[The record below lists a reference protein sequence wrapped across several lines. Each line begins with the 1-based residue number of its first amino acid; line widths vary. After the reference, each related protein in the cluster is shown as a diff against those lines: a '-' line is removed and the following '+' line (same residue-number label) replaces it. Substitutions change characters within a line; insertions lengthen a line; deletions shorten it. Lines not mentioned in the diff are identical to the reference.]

1 MLEKELMHD
10 LHEKREIRKNVADR
24 QKDIDKSK
32 DDTKDD
38 LEVYMAAKDMISRY
52 RLAYR
57 LNLVEPG
64 QAWKIHADQI
74 LRSDVSNKLVDH
86 RKLYRKYLRMYP
98 AAAKRANIVLSNFD
112 SLKKEIDNDI
122 TKLKK
127 LIDSK
132 RFYRVWNIWPNL
144 DRIAS
149 RINTA
154 EEKVRIKAEKEIS
167 QQNTSS
173 LVEESAKEMATK
185 QTQKWREKVAP
196 KMYMKRDWDRFIFT
210 KESNP
215 VKIHEIMSAFIKEK
229 PEAVF
234 LLDYNWCIGNDSLKA
249 DIKRR
254 TKNNSWKVYI
264 KYNQKIKTYDFFDW
278 TTKEPL
284 WGKRP
289 YIWEWVTMI
298 SKEVEW
304 LVAQKQQ
311 QDRLDAST
319 NINYAKLAA
328 GNLEKNFEGQIKI
341 LQDIKL
347 TRSSSFWDEIKS
359 GEWYWTE
366 THPTRAKDFLVCVE
380 TRLNDVVNK
389 WRARA
394 YLDNKNPIDTGW
406 WILQVR
412 LITSSGDLTKV
423 PLFVKDANRGAARWW
438 LPDYLYEYIS
448 HRKSQTQEYLT
459 RRLNE
464 IWWERKHMERRDS
477 DVGYEKQ
484 SLSTDEKLREKQ
496 KKDIEKNKD
505 LKKYWIDSLLGMLAQ
520 LEKDKHTPPEI
531 WPLLAHVEGIKKSL
545 ENSPKNSLPS
555 KATWD
560 AAIKETQRLYIVYKN
575 NDGRFATITDATAK
589 KLIEQIF
596 NAKSR
601 VEVQNARSELWN
613 WMTFFDNSSRSWAV
627 SDYAD
632 DMMESNQS
640 YYKNWWKDGKGLLE
654 IVDEDNKWYN
664 DCYQNIC
671 RLTYIDVDEKTGE
684 ITGPQENKK
693 FIDDLMACDDR
704 ISLGTL
710 LKSKNLIPKNLEKE
724 DSNKYYEICTTILKT
739 IENKREMEN
748 KFELTADDMKKSYM
762 AEINELQ
769 KKTSLTDEEMAR
781 MALLMCIIED
791 DEGLKESAKGQ
802 TQIGK
807 DTIRYW
813 WIDSLLDEHITPY
826 LAKKWGWFKWGNEAM
841 TRNYNDSK
849 WLRWWWDRTDENCEK
864 IWPVL
869 KEILTEVVITAVAI
883 WLWAVTWWLWTAAV
897 AWLRTLAGGAR
908 IASIWNKVKNFTRI
922 AKLCEKMW
930 KWAKYCKKLK
940 STAKAKIWW
949 KVGDTRFWRAYS
961 RAQTLSRTK
970 VVWENAAK
978 NVWRGL
984 AGLSE
989 NTKAWRAIAQCAE
1002 WAGWTKLFK
1011 AGKTI
1016 WEVVKLWNIARKEW
1030 SLWMKAVWM
1039 IFEWTWFHVVSTAL
1053 HNALEGRDILADLDP
1068 RYNFRW
1074 YVQSIAFLWVLKFLW
1089 KPINTMTNTTMQF
1102 VMWQRISTTQFG
1114 NALKYVAWLWWEF
1127 WTLCATDQALSV
1139 GFGEGF
1145 KEMTLKDAI
1154 HSIGIIL
1161 WLRLHWRIK
1170 QLRSITIKEYNRERW
1185 ELKVDFWEWVVTLN
1199 EDEILLDNN
1208 WERGE
1213 NNISKD
1219 KMQKSEQELK
1229 GIEDVENHF
1238 DELLSQANKGN
1249 YENVKLDR
1257 VTKAM
1262 FEGSVYF
1269 EWLSRL
1275 FKKNRTLPT
1284 KFVKKIRDNLVEMKN
1299 KCRNSLT
1306 EAKKKLVERWNNFFE
1321 KKLAEN
1327 WNEIEIMEDEINLIE
1342 NESRVNEWNR
1352 GVEEK
1357 SLTEKQILA
1366 ESMGS
1371 DLHEG
1376 WRRWRLKEDGTYEP
1390 RIIETKDAERIR
1402 KYWTNQVDIANTKFE
1417 DLPLDR
1423 KYENL
1428 EAAKV
1433 AVDLVYDKIS
1443 KWEDISPKLL
1453 EEMSAKVHEERLKR
1467 NPRAKWSELDK
1478 LYYELPESE
1487 KLKDR
1492 DHILQAI
1499 EKIWWR
1505 EKRFEI
1511 EWEFKERQKIEEQQ
1525 RRVKEEQEGKKE
1537 EITDND
1543 NPGNIA
1549 DKLEKSMDNGT
1560 DFEVSKEAFVSW
1572 RFIEWIKNWFNK
1584 NIQRPDFSLP
1594 RNSINRLKNKIS
1606 EMMKNR
1612 GNELSD
1618 GYKKLM
1624 ERFGKYLNDLLKQ
1637 PGERIEIKKQQK
1649 ERRRVRE
1656 EQQRRVRE
1664 GQQRRARE
1672 EQQRRAREEQ
1682 SRILN
1687 QNKRPDRWI
1696 NTERREMSE
1705 VQRISD
1711 VVAIWDL
1718 HWEYE
1723 ALKWNM
1729 EYAWLAREINW
1740 HLERTWWN
1748 KKVVFQ
1754 WDILADRWT
1763 DWLRI
1768 IQEIHKL
1775 REQARQQWW
1784 DIDIIVGNHDDFMIS
1799 YLTWRNWIHWKWLDI
1814 ASYGQQWKWL
1824 TELAKFIWR
1833 KVWDFDSL
1841 YWTGI
1846 RQEIFQAMRNN
1857 SEWRLILEEICNM
1870 KLVSQVDDVLYI
1882 HTNPTAK
1889 MLESLTRWN
1898 VQSNINSINQKYQW
1912 YLRNALLWEWNWSIS
1927 LEEFNNISDIFLD
1940 TNNRPKYGSEVW
1952 LDNYCTILNNQ
1963 GINMILHWHSWWAGR
1978 TIERSWIKIVDIDYW
1993 YWKRWQINGKEH
2005 SVSVIKKEWWVN
2017 YMWDNV
2023 ANANLEHPIWSE
2035 VYVDFGNPKMQKG
2048 KVNSYNPKTKE
2059 YTVVL
2064 DWDTDIWIV
2073 LKAENLRNV
2082 WKNEYFWKKSHKFN
2096 VTEWQARE
2104 NSRRSDEVTRETDE
2118 SKKYQK
2124 RQELAN
2130 EIARQYKEAT
2140 WKDLELTD
2148 SQVKAILEAHNMEWN
2163 LWELER
2169 GQVRARNTKLK
2180 EAGIRKNVRRF
2191 LMEAGFC
2198 GKINLHE
2205 SMNGLWNGINWI
2217 TENIKNMNQQL
2228 QWTKVQLTE
2237 IKNLFDKINSTTTV
2251 NPEDIQNVVQKI
2263 RNLEDN
2269 IWTKFENLDQIISR
2283 ETNWIPDIL
2292 RQLYNNWELIKD
2304 QSWLQITESVWKSL
2318 ETQWNELKILN
2329 ETVGEIYYN
2338 LHNYE
2343 YIADR
2348 ILGKSWNFNEGI
2360 KLKKNIAY
2368 LRGFLERFNYLSGSI
2383 NHSRSWIESFWNES
2397 YKQANNYF
2405 DWKSHRFN
2413 VTEIQARW
2421 NSKMM
2426 DNLLNEINREWFSQ
2440 EEISSKLEEL
2450 RKKISEQ
2457 YEQATWEKLE
2467 LTDEQLLSV
2476 LDAHEQDWKLW
2487 ELSLWQLRVKVKL
2500 LAETIK
2506 NDKVRRFLLEAGF
2519 CGQEWINDN
2528 YTSDINELAKKLNL
2542 KQYEI
2547 ENIEKSIELINK
2559 TPIQNG
2565 IRLGELPITE
2575 ILNNNYEWIKDLVKF
2590 IPGPYQVLIFFRD
2603 YLALP
2608 NQKLGQLEYERNKK
2622 LQEILSNFSEDI
2634 KNKCKNAW
2642 IDIDE
2647 KLRILKW
2654 EISLEEAKQICTDEK
2669 IIKLAQNKEWIIN
2682 KHALELA
2689 MELSNWK
2696 IHTNE
2701 IWLIFE
2707 LGNNEYTKIKE
2718 LIKHLEKELSNANLS
2733 INNVW
2738 EIIQVWE
2745 NHWKY
2750 RFEYLLKIYLI
2761 DWRRLTNHYKMGDI
2775 KHNLAISLMTN
2786 SLWDHYREYKGE
2798 RRENL
2803 TNLIYQSAY
2812 AYMSKEEKQALW
2824 DYKKTW
2830 KWINKTANDP
2840 NNETS
2845 KIISQYLER
2854 MPLKE
2859 DIEVER
2865 KDPKFWIAGKIK
2877 LSMNGETK
2885 TLSEILDTGEKCD
2898 ETNLEQSS
2906 FIRDSFISTTV
2917 HNYQTAPIV
2926 WHFTVKKWVWAT
2938 YLDVLWFNSEWE
2950 VLLDKNCK
2958 ITITKLDA
2966 SGGGAH
2972 IYATVEKI

>member
-1 MLEKELMHD
+1 MPEKELMHD

-74 LRSDVSNKLVDH
+74 LRSNVSNNLVDH
-86 RKLYRKYLRMYP
+86 RKLYRKYLRLYP
-98 AAAKRANIVLSNFD
+98 EAAKRANIVLSNFD

-215 VKIHEIMSAFIKEK
+215 VKIHEVMSAFIKEK

-249 DIKRR
+249 DIRRR
-254 TKNNSWKVYI
+254 TRNSSWKVYI

-278 TTKEPL
+278 TTMEPL

-319 NINYAKLAA
+319 NINYAKLAN
-328 GNLEKNFEGQIKI
+328 NLEKNFAGQIKI

-347 TRSSSFWDEIKS
+347 TRSSSFWDEIRGGKR
-359 GEWYWTE
+359 WNKMY
-366 THPTRAKDFLVCVE
+366 PNRAKDFLVCVE

-423 PLFVKDANRGAARWW
+423 PLFVKDSNRGAARWW

-505 LKKYWIDSLLGMLAQ
+505 LKKYWIDSLLDMLAQ

-949 KVGDTRFWRAYS
+949 KVGNTRLWNAYS
-961 RAQTLSRTK
+961 RVRGASGTR
-970 VVWENAAK
+970 VVGENLAK
-978 NVWRGL
+978 NTWRTMATLTSETRVWRTV
-984 AGLSE
+984 AH
-989 NTKAWRAIAQCAE
+989 AAE
-1002 WAGWTKLFK
+1002 WTKWTKLRK
-1011 AGKTI
+1011 AGKSI
-1016 WEVVKLWNIARKEW
+1016 WDIVKAWNIARTQW

-1039 IFEWTWFHVVSTAL
+1039 IFEWTWFHVASTAL
-1053 HNALEGRDILADLDP
+1053 HNAIEGRDIFADLNPVD
-1068 RYNFRW
+1068 NFRW
-1074 YVQSIAFLWVLKFLW
+1074 YVQSIAFLWMLKFLW
-1089 KPINTMTNTTMQF
+1089 RPINTMTSTSMES
-1102 VMWQRISTTQFG
+1102 VMWQKISVTQFWK
-1114 NALKYVAWLWWEF
+1114 ALKYVAWLWWEF
-1127 WTLCATDQALSV
+1127 WGLVATDQALSII
-1139 GFGEGF
+1139 FDWKF
-1145 KEMTLKDAI
+1145 KGMTVDEAI
-1154 HSIGIIL
+1154 HSIGMIL
-1161 WLRLHWRIK
+1161 WLRLLWKAKEIK
-1170 QLRSITIKEYNRERW
+1170 NLTIKEYNKAKK
-1185 ELKVDFWEWVVTLN
+1185 ELKVDFWEWEVVLK
-1199 EDEILLDNN
+1199 EDEILWWNSELLNDRIKDKATEQIHEDFDKQIMSPKWITINWITYKLERRPNEWHNPNRKWRIVYTETWPDWKIKVKIEANSDTFVLPENSNWNRIRERFNSARGKYVERNLNSTLESARNELDWEFTRDIDSKSKDLEWRKKDRVALEWKKKNLSDEINWLKSRKAQLEQQLQNISKELIQQQDIVSLQDIYSIIKEWNKVSIWWKKMKFIWVKWDKIVFTEWGWKTKEFSSFKELNDAKVNFNIDIKSRQWDRWLEQQIMFEELVWKEARTSNANEIIREYESLQRQKSQIEQDIRDWFFRENAGKLKWRHIRIDGVEYQCTDVKINN
-1208 WERGE
+1208 GKTTLDFKKTDWSDSFTISSFEQLKSKWQVNGFWDRYDVIDKETRAAWRELSRHERENHELLRGE
-1213 NNISKD
+1213 NWLFKWENKYVENKKQELQQIDQQLQNGRADYDNAKLATSPKKVPNLEYERIQKEIEWID
-1219 KMQKSEQELK
+1219 AQLIEKWQQLTSIERDLWASDTEIARLEQEITNLTAERENLSINENEIWNRESNRWNEWSEWNHIETVEEIKTSEDIANKLNEIKSEPES
-1229 GIEDVENHF
+1229 GDF
-1238 DELLSQANKGN
+1238 
-1249 YENVKLDR
+1249 ENVKLDW
-1257 VTKAM
+1257 VTKAQ
-1262 FEGSVYF
+1262 FETWVF
-1269 EWLSRL
+1269 IEWVHRRFKNLSL
-1275 FKKNRTLPT
+1275 KPNMKMSKEFLKKM
-1284 KFVKKIRDNLVEMKN
+1284 RDGLVDMKN
-1299 KCRNSLT
+1299 KWWEKLSEYHR
-1306 EAKKKLVERWNNFFE
+1306 KLVDKRNKFLER
-1321 KKLAEN
+1321 KLSEN
-1327 WNEIEIMEDEINLIE
+1327 WDEVWIKEEEI
-1342 NESRVNEWNR
+1342 
-1352 GVEEK
+1352 
-1357 SLTEKQILA
+1357 KQL
-1366 ESMGS
+1366 
-1371 DLHEG
+1371 
-1376 WRRWRLKEDGTYEP
+1376 
-1390 RIIETKDAERIR
+1390 
-1402 KYWTNQVDIANTKFE
+1402 
-1417 DLPLDR
+1417 
-1423 KYENL
+1423 
-1428 EAAKV
+1428 
-1433 AVDLVYDKIS
+1433 
-1443 KWEDISPKLL
+1443 
-1453 EEMSAKVHEERLKR
+1453 
-1467 NPRAKWSELDK
+1467 
-1478 LYYELPESE
+1478 
-1487 KLKDR
+1487 
-1492 DHILQAI
+1492 
-1499 EKIWWR
+1499 
-1505 EKRFEI
+1505 
-1511 EWEFKERQKIEEQQ
+1511 
-1525 RRVKEEQEGKKE
+1525 EEQEMRDNNIKD
-1537 EITDND
+1537 TDS
-1543 NPGNIA
+1543 PQEIA
-1549 DKLEKSMDNGT
+1549 DKLENSIENNT
-1560 DFEVSKEAFVSW
+1560 DFEIGKEAFVSW
-1572 RFIEWIKNWFNK
+1572 KFMEWIRNWFNK
-1584 NIQRPDFSLP
+1584 IIQKPDISLP
-1594 RNSINRLKNKIS
+1594 KDSIKRLKNKIS

-1618 GYKKLM
+1618 GYKRLV
-1624 ERFGKYLNDLLKQ
+1624 ERFDRYLNDLLKQ
-1637 PGERIEIKKQQK
+1637 PWEKIKIMRQEKRIQK
-1649 ERRRVRE
+1649 
-1656 EQQRRVRE
+1656 EQQRRERE
-1664 GQQRRARE
+1664 WWQR
-1672 EQQRRAREEQ
+1672 
-1682 SRILN
+1682 LN
-1687 QNKRPDRWI
+1687 SERPEWWI

-1705 VQRISD
+1705 VQRNSD

-1718 HWEYE
+1718 HWEYV

-1729 EYAWLAREINW
+1729 EYAWLAREVNW
-1740 HLERTWWN
+1740 HLEWIGWN

-1768 IQEIHKL
+1768 IKEIHQL
-1775 REQARQQWW
+1775 REQARKQWW

-1799 YLTWRNWIHWKWLDI
+1799 YLTWRNWIHRNGLDVAI
-1814 ASYGQQWKWL
+1814 INSQWRWI

-1833 KVWDFDSL
+1833 KVWDFDDL
-1841 YWTGI
+1841 YEKGTRGAI
-1846 RQEIFQAMRNN
+1846 LQAMRN
-1857 SEWRLILEEICNM
+1857 SPEWRIILEEICNM

-1882 HTNPTAK
+1882 HTNPTDAI
-1889 MLESLTRWN
+1889 LNFLTSSWKWN
-1898 VQSNINSINQKYQW
+1898 IQQMINAINTKYQN
-1912 YLRNALLWEWNWSIS
+1912 YLREMLLWEWKIS
-1927 LEEFNNISDIFLD
+1927 DEWLREFNWLSDLFLN
-1940 TNNRPKYGSEVW
+1940 TSNRTTSRQ
-1952 LDNYCTILNNQ
+1952 LDYYNKLKNS
-1963 GINMILHWHSWWAGR
+1963 GINMISHWHSWGSENLQNMYVINYNQQFLYKNNQANIW
-1978 TIERSWIKIVDIDYW
+1978 WIKIVDTDYS
-1993 YWKRWQINGKEH
+1993 YWKWWKNGGQH
-2005 SVSVIKKEWWVN
+2005 SVSIVKKEWWIN
-2017 YMWDNV
+2017 YIWDNV
-2023 ANANLEHPIWSE
+2023 AYANIEYPIWSE
-2035 VYVDFGNPKMQKG
+2035 VYVERTEWWESRARIISFDPNTQKYR
-2048 KVNSYNPKTKE
+2048 V
-2059 YTVVL
+2059 
-2064 DWDTDIWIV
+2064 IWNEWWKQAYKDV
-2073 LKAENLRNV
+2073 TSENLR
-2082 WKNEYFWKKSHKFN
+2082 
-2096 VTEWQARE
+2096 
-2104 NSRRSDEVTRETDE
+2104 
-2118 SKKYQK
+2118 
-2124 RQELAN
+2124 
-2130 EIARQYKEAT
+2130 
-2140 WKDLELTD
+2140 
-2148 SQVKAILEAHNMEWN
+2148 M
-2163 LWELER
+2163 
-2169 GQVRARNTKLK
+2169 
-2180 EAGIRKNVRRF
+2180 
-2191 LMEAGFC
+2191 
-2198 GKINLHE
+2198 
-2205 SMNGLWNGINWI
+2205 
-2217 TENIKNMNQQL
+2217 
-2228 QWTKVQLTE
+2228 
-2237 IKNLFDKINSTTTV
+2237 
-2251 NPEDIQNVVQKI
+2251 
-2263 RNLEDN
+2263 
-2269 IWTKFENLDQIISR
+2269 
-2283 ETNWIPDIL
+2283 
-2292 RQLYNNWELIKD
+2292 
-2304 QSWLQITESVWKSL
+2304 
-2318 ETQWNELKILN
+2318 
-2329 ETVGEIYYN
+2329 
-2338 LHNYE
+2338 
-2343 YIADR
+2343 
-2348 ILGKSWNFNEGI
+2348 
-2360 KLKKNIAY
+2360 
-2368 LRGFLERFNYLSGSI
+2368 
-2383 NHSRSWIESFWNES
+2383 
-2397 YKQANNYF
+2397 
-2405 DWKSHRFN
+2405 
-2413 VTEIQARW
+2413 
-2421 NSKMM
+2421 
-2426 DNLLNEINREWFSQ
+2426 
-2440 EEISSKLEEL
+2440 
-2450 RKKISEQ
+2450 
-2457 YEQATWEKLE
+2457 
-2467 LTDEQLLSV
+2467 
-2476 LDAHEQDWKLW
+2476 
-2487 ELSLWQLRVKVKL
+2487 
-2500 LAETIK
+2500 
-2506 NDKVRRFLLEAGF
+2506 
-2519 CGQEWINDN
+2519 
-2528 YTSDINELAKKLNL
+2528 
-2542 KQYEI
+2542 
-2547 ENIEKSIELINK
+2547 
-2559 TPIQNG
+2559 
-2565 IRLGELPITE
+2565 
-2575 ILNNNYEWIKDLVKF
+2575 
-2590 IPGPYQVLIFFRD
+2590 
-2603 YLALP
+2603 
-2608 NQKLGQLEYERNKK
+2608 
-2622 LQEILSNFSEDI
+2622 
-2634 KNKCKNAW
+2634 
-2642 IDIDE
+2642 
-2647 KLRILKW
+2647 
-2654 EISLEEAKQICTDEK
+2654 
-2669 IIKLAQNKEWIIN
+2669 
-2682 KHALELA
+2682 
-2689 MELSNWK
+2689 
-2696 IHTNE
+2696 
-2701 IWLIFE
+2701 
-2707 LGNNEYTKIKE
+2707 
-2718 LIKHLEKELSNANLS
+2718 
-2733 INNVW
+2733 
-2738 EIIQVWE
+2738 
-2745 NHWKY
+2745 
-2750 RFEYLLKIYLI
+2750 
-2761 DWRRLTNHYKMGDI
+2761 
-2775 KHNLAISLMTN
+2775 
-2786 SLWDHYREYKGE
+2786 
-2798 RRENL
+2798 
-2803 TNLIYQSAY
+2803 
-2812 AYMSKEEKQALW
+2812 
-2824 DYKKTW
+2824 
-2830 KWINKTANDP
+2830 
-2840 NNETS
+2840 
-2845 KIISQYLER
+2845 
-2854 MPLKE
+2854 
-2859 DIEVER
+2859 
-2865 KDPKFWIAGKIK
+2865 
-2877 LSMNGETK
+2877 
-2885 TLSEILDTGEKCD
+2885 
-2898 ETNLEQSS
+2898 
-2906 FIRDSFISTTV
+2906 
-2917 HNYQTAPIV
+2917 
-2926 WHFTVKKWVWAT
+2926 
-2938 YLDVLWFNSEWE
+2938 
-2950 VLLDKNCK
+2950 
-2958 ITITKLDA
+2958 A
-2966 SGGGAH
+2966 S
-2972 IYATVEKI
+2972 